1 MSAGLPYLGSKISLI
16 SQSDV
21 RYEGILYTIDTVAN
35 TVALAK
41 VRSFGTEDRPTDRPM
56 APREEEYEYIIFRAT
71 DLKDIRVLEPPNS
84 EATLQGGLA
93 SDPAIV
99 KHSKGGPV
107 SSKHGYGAIGSQNSP
122 EDKRSSGI
130 SSGDLRRSSK
140 EDSGGSKNRS
150 RQNSQSS
157 GRGQSGGRGAP
168 SPGQAIGF
176 HRGGRG
182 GSRGGGI
189 GLGGGGQHRNNQ
201 SIRGRGGAGRGGF
214 HEPGR
219 PQQEKE
225 SLKFEKEYDF
235 EEANVQFQEVLNK
248 LSKTKVDDDA
258 PVENGDNVEGL
269 ADNVENVEKFE
280 EGEIEE
286 GDEIYYD
293 KQKSFFDSISCEA
306 LERSKGKLVR
316 NDWRAEKRLNKE
328 TFGVTGSRSYGG
340 GRGGFYYNR
349 GGRGGYNQGGQGYS
363 RGGYGRD
370 GQGVSSRGF
379 GGYNDDRGFGV
390 AGYGRGRGGY
400 NNGGLNQNGGQ
411 GGYRM
416 RGFGGNQGNRR
427 GFEDRRGGYDGRRG
441 YDDREGGMDRSG
453 QRGGGYARGGG
464 NQGFGARRPYWGG
477 VRNQ

>member
-56 APREEEYEYIIFRAT
+56 PPREEEYEYIIFRAT
-71 DLKDIRVLEPPNS
+71 DLKDIRVLEPPNPQ
-84 EATLQGGLA
+84 ATLQGGLA

-107 SSKHGYGAIGSQNSP
+107 GSKSGYGAIGSQNSP
-122 EDKRSSGI
+122 ENRSGGI
-130 SSGDLRRSSK
+130 GSGDLRRSPK
-140 EDSGGSKNRS
+140 DEMGGSKNRS

-157 GRGQSGGRGAP
+157 GRGPSGGRGAP
-168 SPGQAIGF
+168 SPGQVVGF

-182 GSRGGGI
+182 GSRGGI
-189 GLGGGGQHRNNQ
+189 GAGGVQHRNNQ
-201 SIRGRGGAGRGGF
+201 TFRGRGAGRGF
-214 HEPGR
+214 HQPGR
-219 PQQEKE
+219 PQPEKE

-248 LSKTKVDDDA
+248 LSKTKVDDA
-258 PVENGDNVEGL
+258 PLVENGDHEEDVV
-269 ADNVENVEKFE
+269 DNVEDDERVE

-286 GDEIYYD
+286 GDEIFYD

-328 TFGVTGSRSYGG
+328 TFGVTGSRRYGGYGGG
-340 GRGGFYYNR
+340 GRGGGFYNR
-349 GGRGGYNQGGQGYS
+349 GGRGGYNQGGYGYS
-363 RGGYGRD
+363 RGGYGG
-370 GQGVSSRGF
+370 GQEMSRRGF
-379 GGYNDDRGFGV
+379 GGYNDDRGFG
-390 AGYGRGRGGY
+390 GSYGRGRGNY
-400 NNGGLNQNGGQ
+400 GGQNQNGGM
-411 GGYRM
+411 GGYRT
-416 RGFGGNQGNRR
+416 RGFGGVNDERR
-427 GFEDRRGGYDGRRG
+427 GFEDRRG
-441 YDDREGGMDRSG
+441 YDDREGGRAGLGGDRSG
-453 QRGGGYARGGG
+453 QRGGYTRGMNHGVG
-464 NQGFGARRPYWGG
+464 QRRPYWGG